1 MSLKTLSKEVLFL
14 KNVFLSNNKNQK
26 SLAITLLIATLCL
39 AIIGCVFVYSAS
51 FYSAKITYGDSY
63 HFLTKQIVG
72 VCLGVGAMLFMWWFD
87 YHKLQKFIY
96 VILGVGIAVL
106 VLVLIPGIG
115 IENYGARRWIAL
127 PGFTIQAS
135 EISKMCY
142 IIFCAGYL
150 SKNREKIKTLKGIL
164 PIVVSGGVTCVLILL
179 EPNMSITICT
189 GLIMMTMLFVGGV
202 SFKHFLL
209 LCIPAVLLVPIL
221 IIAEP
226 YRLKRLLAFIDPW
239 ANPKGEGYQLV
250 QSLYGFG
257 AGGLFGVGLFNS
269 RQKYLFLPF
278 AESDFIFAIIA
289 EEIGF
294 VGVVCIVLLFGVI
307 LFCGIKIAKNAAD
320 LFGCFLAVGITALIC
335 IQVLV
340 NIAVVTGS
348 IPPTGL
354 PLPFISAG
362 STSLIVLMGAIG
374 VLCNVGKSKDNFTKL
389 NLSLINKKT

>member
-1 MSLKTLSKEVLFL
+1 M

-26 SLAITLLIATLCL
+26 SLTIILLVTTICL

-51 FYSAKITYGDSY
+51 FYSAKITYGNSY

-72 VCLGVGAMLFMWWFD
+72 VCLGVGSMLFMWWFD
-87 YHKLQKFIY
+87 YHKLQKYIY
-96 VILGVGIAVL
+96 LILGVGIAVL

-150 SKNREKIKTLKGIL
+150 SKNREKIKTLKGIF
-164 PIVVSGGVTCVLILL
+164 PIVLSGGITCLLILL

-189 GLIMMTMLFVGGV
+189 GLVMMTMLFVGGV
-202 SFKHFLL
+202 SLKHFLL
-209 LCIPAVLLVPIL
+209 LCIPAILLVPIL

-250 QSLYGFG
+250 QSLYSLG

-278 AESDFIFAIIA
+278 AESDFIFAVIA
-289 EEIGF
+289 EEVGF
-294 VGVVCIVLLFGVI
+294 VGITVLMLLFGII
-307 LFCGIKIAKNAAD
+307 LYCGIKIAKNAAD
-320 LFGCFLAVGITALIC
+320 LFGCFLAIGITALIC

-374 VLCNVGKSKDNFTKL
+374 VVMNINRQNIKSK
-389 NLSLINKKT
+389 I